1 MKLGGKVKMISIG
14 DLKSFSLFEGLSD
27 EELAKIA
34 RLCREKT
41 YEEGSVI
48 FTIGGFAGDVYLLRT
63 GKVDIQIEFKIY
75 DYEVMATVYTVGK
88 GEAFGWSALVPPH
101 RLTASARC
109 HEKADIIMIN
119 GKELMELLERQ
130 KSIGYTVMKNLSA
143 IISSRLAS
151 TTIALRHEIQ
161 KLIKK

>member
-1 MKLGGKVKMISIG
+1 MISSEI
-14 DLKSFSLFEGLSD
+14 LKSFNLFQGLD
-27 EELAKIA
+27 EIKLEEISK
-34 RLCREKT
+34 LCREKT
-41 YEEGSVI
+41 HDVASVI
-48 FTIGGFAGDVYLLRT
+48 FTVGGFATDVYLLKT

-75 DYEVMATVYTVGK
+75 DYEILTTIYTVGN
-88 GEAFGWSALVPPH
+88 GEIFGWSALVPPH

-109 HEKADIIMIN
+109 REKAEVIMVN
-119 GKELMELLERQ
+119 GKDLMNLLDMNRD
-130 KSIGYTVMKNLSA
+130 IGYVVMKNLNG